1 MATCSLLPT
10 EREKNKKQNKENLSH
25 VARKWWLKAE
35 SQRKRFQT
43 RFNLF
48 LSCMEKMEANVM
60 DLCMTRDPSYTSIV
74 LFFLN
79 QGRLNLKLQ
88 LSPRRRGQRAG
99 KQNMCLAENWR
110 LLCPLPTV
118 TEKGKHWEGHLYVCI
133 LVVVYLVI
141 IFFAFLG
148 HVTIRD
154 DSKSLFPVLDQ
165 EIVLMHFQHKYRECY
180 PVYLQLFSEGLKGQL
195 GLAHS

>member
-43 RFNLF
+43 LFNLF

-79 QGRLNLKLQ
+79 
-88 LSPRRRGQRAG
+88 
-99 KQNMCLAENWR
+99 
-110 LLCPLPTV
+110 
-118 TEKGKHWEGHLYVCI
+118 
-133 LVVVYLVI
+133 
-141 IFFAFLG
+141 
-148 HVTIRD
+148 
-154 DSKSLFPVLDQ
+154 
-165 EIVLMHFQHKYRECY
+165 
-180 PVYLQLFSEGLKGQL
+180 
-195 GLAHS
+195 